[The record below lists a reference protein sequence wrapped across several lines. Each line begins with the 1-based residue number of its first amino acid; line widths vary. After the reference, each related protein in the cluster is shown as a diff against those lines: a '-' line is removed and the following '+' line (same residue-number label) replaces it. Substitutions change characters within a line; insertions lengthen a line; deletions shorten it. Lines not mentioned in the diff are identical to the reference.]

1 MYDSPEIQSVTSHIR
16 TKPKPKSKGS
26 NQPKTIDFL
35 AQAMFLARRARAK
48 QYTKIGYG
56 ANEDHP
62 DLEVGYFSD

>member
-1 MYDSPEIQSVTSHIR
+1 MYDSPEIRSVTRYPDISGPDQTR
-16 TKPKPKSKGS
+16 T
-26 NQPKTIDFL
+26 NPKTIDFL

-62 DLEVGYFSD
+62 DLEVSF